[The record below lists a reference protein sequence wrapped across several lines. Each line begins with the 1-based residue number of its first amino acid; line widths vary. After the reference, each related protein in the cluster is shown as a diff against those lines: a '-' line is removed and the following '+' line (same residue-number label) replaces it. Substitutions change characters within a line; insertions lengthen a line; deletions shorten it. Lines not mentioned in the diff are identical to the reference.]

1 MDFFGM
7 GPWEIFLILVI
18 ALIFLGPGKIV
29 DFART
34 LGKWVRAIRRA
45 GNDFTAAVTRELE
58 KTGEE
63 PPPATTKEARTAPP
77 PPPSGD
83 RDAATDPTEKDD
95 PAK

>member
-45 GNDFTAAVTRELE
+45 GNDFTIAVTRELE
-58 KTGEE
+58 KAGEE
-63 PPPATTKEARTAPP
+63 KPPDAIREEKPAPT
-77 PPPSGD
+77 PSDPGNQD
-83 RDAATDPTEKDD
+83 SGTDLTGKGTPEK
-95 PAK
+95 